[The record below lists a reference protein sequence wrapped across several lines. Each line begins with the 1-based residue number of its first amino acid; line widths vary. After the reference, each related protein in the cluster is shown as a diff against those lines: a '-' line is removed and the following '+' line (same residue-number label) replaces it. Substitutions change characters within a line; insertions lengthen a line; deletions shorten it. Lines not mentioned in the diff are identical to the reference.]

1 MFSKG
6 EFVTIN
12 NQTGFVVL
20 TGQELG
26 SDLEDHTG
34 VWFGTYE
41 NGHPEIWTIPTEYLG
56 KGAEP
61 VMKH

>member
-1 MFSKG
+1 MFTKG

-12 NQTGFVVL
+12 NQTGVVVL
-20 TGQELG
+20 TGPELG

-34 VWFGTYE
+34 VWFGIFE
-41 NGHPEIWTIPTEYLG
+41 HGRPEIWTIPTEYLAEG
-56 KGAEP
+56 PEP